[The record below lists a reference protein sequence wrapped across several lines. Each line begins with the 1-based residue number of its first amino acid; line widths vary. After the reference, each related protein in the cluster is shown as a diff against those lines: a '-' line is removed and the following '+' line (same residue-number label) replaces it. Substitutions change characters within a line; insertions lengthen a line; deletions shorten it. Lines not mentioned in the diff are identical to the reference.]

1 MTKPKLY
8 WLDPDRNLVI
18 EDSVLQTLSSD
29 YKRVYSVKLRTTP
42 PKRKEWVELTDGKI
56 DAVTKAQWGGMSG
69 QPLAAHRAYAR
80 AVEAKLREVNT

>member
-29 YKRVYSVKLRTTP
+29 YKRVYSVRLHTTP
-42 PKRKEWVELTDGKI
+42 PKREWVGLTDKKI
-56 DAVTKAQWGGMSG
+56 DAVTNVQWGGVSS

-80 AVEAKLREVNT
+80 AVEAELKELNHD